1 MCYLCA
7 TNTKVTMLPTVNV
20 VYNRKKKR
28 EIELSVY
35 FNKRRR
41 YFATGLR
48 LPQGARYNNGVVSC
62 CLTAKSLT
70 ERIHQMVGDLQDQLT
85 VQMNDGVVDLSSLH
99 LGVQG
104 KTTATASF
112 IEYGTCKVAAR
123 KELAAGTRVNYNAA
137 LSNLRSGGI
146 EAFADMTAQKCAAF
160 IERYRVGRQELTVKA
175 NIILMRAVAG
185 WAVEDGLLAQNP
197 FDNVKFKVKHKNE
210 RCYLTEEELRRIED
224 CMPSNPNALFAR
236 DIFLFACYT
245 GLAYSDIIKIKKKDV
260 LYEEGKPYIIDHRQK
275 TGTTYRL
282 RLLPKAMEILERYGY
297 NLGRISLCAI
307 NARLHGN
314 TDCRGIAEEA
324 GVDKH
329 ITMHVGRHTFATLA
343 LSKGVRIETVSR
355 MLAHTNITTTQIYA
369 KILQKDVDKGFD
381 ILEDAL

>member
-1 MCYLCA
+1 MLPLRYQYKI
-7 TNTKVTMLPTVNV
+7 TVLPTVNV

-48 LPQGARYNNGVVSC
+48 LPQGARYCNGVVSC
-62 CLTAKSLT
+62 CLAAKSIT

-85 VQMNDGVVDLSSLH
+85 TQMDGGVVELSALH
-99 LGVQG
+99 LGVET
-104 KTTATASF
+104 KPSINTSV
-112 IEYGTCKVAAR
+112 IEYGMRKVAAK
-123 KELAAGTRVNYNAA
+123 KELAAGTRVNYITA
-137 LSNLRSGGI
+137 LHNMRNGGI
-146 EAFADMTAQKCAAF
+146 ETFADMTAQKCAAF
-160 IERYRVGRQELTVKA
+160 IERYRTKWQEQTIKGKLTLLHA
-175 NIILMRAVAG
+175 IAS
-185 WAVEDGLLAQNP
+185 WAVEDGLLMQNP
-197 FDNVKFKVKHKNE
+197 FDNIKFKVKHKNE

-275 TGTTYRL
+275 TGTAYRL

-297 NLGRISLCAI
+297 NLDRINLCTI

-314 TDCRGIAEEA
+314 ADCRGIAECA
-324 GVDKH
+324 GIDKH

>member
-1 MCYLCA
+1 MRYQYRM
-7 TNTKVTMLPTVNV
+7 TMLPTVNV

-85 VQMNDGVVDLSSLH
+85 AQMNDGFVDLSSLH
-99 LGVQG
+99 LGVES
-104 KTTATASF
+104 KTAATASF
-112 IEYGTCKVAAR
+112 IEYVTTKLEAR
-123 KELAAGTRVNYNAA
+123 KDLSANTRSNYHAV
-137 LSNLRSGGI
+137 LSNLKNGGI
-146 EAFADMTAQKCAAF
+146 EMFADMTVPKCAAF
-160 IERYRVGRQELTVKA
+160 IERYRTGWQDRTVKA
-175 NIILMRAVAG
+175 KLVLLHAVAG
-185 WAVEDGLLAQNP
+185 WAVEDKLLAQNP
-197 FDNVKFKVKHKNE
+197 FDGISFKVKHKNE
-210 RCYLTEEELRRIED
+210 RCYLTEEELHRIED

-245 GLAYSDIIKIKKKDV
+245 GLAYSDIIKITKKDV
-260 LYEEGKPYIIDHRQK
+260 LYEEGKPYIVDHRQK

-282 RLLPKAMEILERYGY
+282 RLLPKAMEILGRYGY
-297 NLGRISLCAI
+297 NLDRISLFSI

-314 TDCRGIAEEA
+314 ADCRGIAEEA

-381 ILEDAL
+381 ILEETL